1 MKSKDYSYRHRS
13 RTPSSESFSTSSHQD
28 KLEKGKFKHGQGSSH
43 HSMGNNAMSKALHQI
58 SKSFV
63 RRINKVRLPHHFS
76 QPTFTIY
83 NGRSDSTHSCG
94 FVRTPAQWKN
104 HMKNPTEIPNKKPNE
119 NQLDLPSLLPPE
131 LLSLSRQLSPVYLVA
146 TAGFALL
153 RYQIFYI
160 GKFWV

>member
-1 MKSKDYSYRHRS
+1 MHKLKLKIDHLRKKLRWREHDRRSSSPLLGDGSVKSKDYSYFHRS
-13 RTPSSESFSTSSHQD
+13 RTPSTESFSTSSHQD
-28 KLEKGKFKHGQGSSH
+28 KLEKGKFKNGQGSSH

-63 RRINKVRLPHHFS
+63 RRINKARLPHHFS

-83 NGRSDSTHSCG
+83 NGRSDSTHSRG

-119 NQLDLPSLLPPE
+119 N
-131 LLSLSRQLSPVYLVA
+131 
-146 TAGFALL
+146 
-153 RYQIFYI
+153 
-160 GKFWV
+160 